1 MVTSISIW
9 LPAISKVLRL
19 GIFTGLGI
27 FNLGMGAT
35 ASATPPTQNISA
47 SDPESLPTP
56 VLTLDQ
62 AVATA
67 LSHNPEYAAMRAA
80 AQAAESMPSQ
90 EGALPEPRLTLLAD
104 NIPVD
109 SFSLREEP
117 MTQLQI
123 GLSQELP
130 FFGKRGLMRT
140 AAQASAQAMTYNAD
154 ETRWLL
160 VKEVKMEWWELF
172 YLEHALETTRHNLDL
187 MRQLVVTAE
196 NKYKVS
202 KGMQQDVLLTQ
213 VELSGML
220 DMELEQK
227 TMRSQSMAKLNT
239 LMNRDASVEIQLPSA
254 LPERFPP
261 LKKLAEIVALAHK
274 NRPQLNA
281 ARAQMTAAQQRL
293 ALARKNYYPDFEIG
307 AMYGSRVGRM
317 DMVTLELSM
326 NLPLYT
332 GSRQDA
338 ALNQRRHEFA
348 QAQHLIAQNHNTIQ
362 QDIAVT
368 LATYERAQNKIAL
381 LKRGI
386 IPQYQQ
392 VVAAMLAGYRAN
404 NADFTDVVNAQ
415 KALYDYES
423 QYWRAYANAQQ
434 ALANLE
440 ATTGGGAVYE

>member
-1 MVTSISIW
+1 MLIW
-9 LPAISKVLRL
+9 RRTLRGLLRL
-19 GIFTGLGI
+19 GIFTGLVMLS
-27 FNLGMGAT
+27 LGVVA
-35 ASATPPTQNISA
+35 A
-47 SDPESLPTP
+47 SDPTPLPTL
-56 VLTLDQ
+56 LTLDQ
-62 AVATA
+62 AVTTA
-67 LSHNPEYAAMRAA
+67 LSQNPEYAAMRAA
-80 AQAAESMPSQ
+80 AQAAGSMPSQ

-104 NIPVD
+104 NIPID
-109 SFSLREEP
+109 SFSLSEDP

-123 GLSQELP
+123 GLSQEFP
-130 FFGKRGLMRT
+130 FFGKRGLMRE
-140 AAQASAQAMTYNAD
+140 AAQASAQAMVFNAD
-154 ETRWLL
+154 ESRWIL

-172 YLEHALETTRHNLDL
+172 YLERALETTRHNLDL

-202 KGMQQDVLLTQ
+202 KGLQQDVLLTQ

-227 TMRSQSMAKLNT
+227 AMRSQTVAKVNALLNREAT
-239 LMNRDASVEIQLPSA
+239 VEIQLPTTM
-254 LPERFPP
+254 PERFPP
-261 LKKLAEIVALAHK
+261 LKKLTEIVAIAHK
-274 NRPQLNA
+274 NRPLLNA

-348 QAQHLIAQNHNTIQ
+348 QAQHLITQSHTTLQ
-362 QDIAVT
+362 KDIAMT
-368 LATYERAQNKIAL
+368 LAAYERTQNKMAL

-386 IPQYQQ
+386 IPQYKQ

-415 KALYDYES
+415 KALYNYES
-423 QYWRAYANAQQ
+423 QYWRMYATAQQ
-434 ALANLE
+434 ELANLE
-440 ATTGGGAVYE
+440 AYTGGGAVYE

>member
-1 MVTSISIW
+1 MAVSILIW
-9 LPAISKVLRL
+9 LHAISSVLRL
-19 GIFTGLGI
+19 GMVTGLGM
-27 FNLGMGAT
+27 LSLSVVA
-35 ASATPPTQNISA
+35 A
-47 SDPESLPTP
+47 SDPQPT
-56 VLTLDQ
+56 LLSLDQ
-62 AVATA
+62 AVTTA
-67 LSHNPEYAAMRAA
+67 LSQNPEYAAMRAA
-80 AQAAESMPSQ
+80 AQAAGSMPSQ

-109 SFSLREEP
+109 TLSLREDP

-123 GLSQELP
+123 GLSQEFP
-130 FFGKRGLMRT
+130 FFGKRGLMRE
-140 AAQASAQAMTYNAD
+140 AAQASAQAMVFNAD
-154 ETRWLL
+154 ETRWSL
-160 VKEVKMEWWELF
+160 VKEVKIEWWELF

-202 KGMQQDVLLTQ
+202 KGRQQDVLLTQ

-227 TMRSQSMAKLNT
+227 AMRSQSVAKVNALLNREAT
-239 LMNRDASVEIQLPSA
+239 VEIQLPTT
-254 LPERFPP
+254 LPEHFPH
-261 LKKLAEIVALAHK
+261 LKKLPEIVALAHK
-274 NRPQLNA
+274 NRPLLNA

-326 NLPLYT
+326 NLPFYT

-348 QAQHLIAQNHNTIQ
+348 QAQHLIAQSHNRIQ
-362 QDIAVT
+362 KDIAMT
-368 LATYERAQNKIAL
+368 LAAYERAQNKIAL

-386 IPQYQQ
+386 IPQYKQ
-392 VVAAMLAGYRAN
+392 VVAAMLAGYQAN

-415 KALYDYES
+415 KALYNYES
-423 QYWRAYANAQQ
+423 QYWRMYATAQQ
-434 ALANLE
+434 ELANLE
-440 ATTGGGAVYE
+440 AYTGGGAVYE